1 MATVRSTISPDR
13 VVTFGDGAMV
23 TGTGKIRHAK
33 AWRGHN
39 RHSKSGTR
47 WRRVAGESTLQG
59 KDAKR
64 AARLLGR

>member
-1 MATVRSTISPDR
+1 MPKQKTHK
-13 VVTFGDGAMV
+13 GAAKRLKV
-23 TGTGKIRHAK
+23 TGTGKIRHRN

-39 RHSKSGTR
+39 RHKKTGRR

-59 KDAKR
+59 GDAKR

>member
-1 MATVRSTISPDR
+1 VPKQKTHK
-13 VVTFGDGAMV
+13 GAAKRYKV

-39 RHSKSGTR
+39 RHSKSATR
-47 WRRVAGESTLQG
+47 WRRVAGEGTLSG